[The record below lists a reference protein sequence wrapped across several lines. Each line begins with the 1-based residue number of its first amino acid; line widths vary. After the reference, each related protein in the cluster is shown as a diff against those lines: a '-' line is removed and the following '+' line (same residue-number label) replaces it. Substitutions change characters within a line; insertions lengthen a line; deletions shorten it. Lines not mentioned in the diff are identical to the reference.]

1 MSQPAANHFA
11 ALVDPFNRLR
21 LSVPLPSYLV
31 LAVLFLVVLI
41 ERGAG
46 AT

>member
-1 MSQPAANHFA
+1 MSQLTANHPAAQVD
-11 ALVDPFNRLR
+11 ALNRLG
-21 LSVPLPSYLV
+21 PAAALPSYLV